1 MQNKLLRLNQS
12 TRNITSGDFEILLV
26 VIQLGATGLKKTR
39 AEYLLGLFEGP
50 GRERVV

>member
-1 MQNKLLRLNQS
+1 MQSKLLRLNQT
-12 TRNITSGDFEILLV
+12 TRNITSDDFGILLV

-39 AEYLLGLFEGP
+39 AECLLGLFEGR